1 MPNWKKLE
9 KRLYLILMIS
19 KYEVKIEPEET
30 KKEFAE
36 SEESE
41 IIKENEDAEFSLKA
55 LNKIDD
61 EDILLK
67 VYEANISEELSV
79 RAVSKVK
86 TQKPLIELIKNEPSW
101 RIREAAVK
109 NISNK
114 KVLKEVAASDENEYV
129 RSVAKNRI

>member
-1 MPNWKKLE
+1 M
-9 KRLYLILMIS
+9 
-19 KYEVKIEPEET
+19 
-30 KKEFAE
+30 
-36 SEESE
+36 
-41 IIKENEDAEFSLKA
+41 
-55 LNKIDD
+55 NKIDD